1 MADVPLIPAPWNL
14 KGRGY
19 IILYRFTRDEIA
31 QDRFL
36 SDHFKD
42 NFAGGFG
49 SLMAVDYETSN
60 AGPYQELLFI
70 PGSFRFN
77 GRKLQHI
84 SRIFVSTDESVVNG
98 RRNWAIPKERAN
110 FIFRP
115 LGKDREEILVERNG
129 GSVFHGK
136 FRIKGPVFPVS
147 TVLFPYRLVQ
157 LQDNRA
163 YHTRFTGQ
171 GWGRLA
177 SLEAI
182 RVNPEHFPA
191 LAEKK
196 PLMAI
201 AVQPFAITFPTA
213 VVEDIKG

>member
-1 MADVPLIPAPWNL
+1 MSDIPVIPAPWDL
-14 KGRGY
+14 KGRGF
-19 IILYRFTRDEIA
+19 IILYRFTKEEIV
-31 QDRFL
+31 QDPFL
-36 SDHFKD
+36 SDHFKA

-70 PGSFRFN
+70 PGAFRFY
-77 GRKLQHI
+77 GKKLQHI

-110 FIFRP
+110 FVFQP
-115 LGKDREEILVERNG
+115 LEKDREEILVEHNG
-129 GSVFHGK
+129 DSVFRGT
-136 FRIKGPVFPVS
+136 FRIKGPVFPVN
-147 TVLFPYRLVQ
+147 TIVFPYRLVQ
-157 LQDNRA
+157 VQNNHA
-163 YHTRFTGQ
+163 YHTRFTGH

-177 SLEAI
+177 SVESVK
-182 RVNPEHFPA
+182 VNPEHFPA

-196 PLMAI
+196 PLIAI
-201 AVQPFAITFPTA
+201 AVQPFSITFPTA

>member
-1 MADVPLIPAPWNL
+1 MSDVPLIPAPWDL
-14 KGRGY
+14 KGRGF
-19 IILYRFTRDEIA
+19 IILYHFTRNEIA
-31 QDRFL
+31 QDSFL
-36 SDHFKD
+36 SDRFKD

-49 SLMAVDYETSN
+49 SLMAVNYEVSN
-60 AGPYQELLFI
+60 TGPYQELLFI

-98 RRNWAIPKERAN
+98 RRNWAIPKERAD

-115 LGKDREEILVERNG
+115 LEKGSEEILVDRNG
-129 GSVFHGK
+129 DSVFHGK
-136 FRIKGPVFPVS
+136 FKIKGPIFPVN

-157 LQDNRA
+157 VQENRA
-163 YHTRFTGQ
+163 YHTRFTGH
-171 GWGRLA
+171 GWGRLT
-177 SLEAI
+177 SVESVK
-182 RVNPEHFPA
+182 VNPEHFPA